1 MIDLD
6 VLRDNQRKTNL
17 HWLAPNVDISKAVA
31 TVPTEGSIVPYRPP
45 NPKAGDIPHRYV
57 FLLYTQPTTFKHP
70 LQFANVSEN
79 RIGFDMPA
87 YAAAAGLGV
96 PVAANFIQ
104 VQQ

>member
-17 HWLAPNVDISKAVA
+17 YWLAPNVDISKAVA
-31 TVPTEGSIVPYRPP
+31 VVPTEGNIVLYHPP
-45 NPKAGDIPHRYV
+45 NPKAGHIPYRYV
-57 FLLYTQPTTFKHP
+57 FLLYTQPVNFNNP
-70 LQFANVSEN
+70 RQYANVSEN
-79 RIGFDMPA
+79 RIGFNMPV
-87 YAAAAGLGV
+87 YAAATGLGV